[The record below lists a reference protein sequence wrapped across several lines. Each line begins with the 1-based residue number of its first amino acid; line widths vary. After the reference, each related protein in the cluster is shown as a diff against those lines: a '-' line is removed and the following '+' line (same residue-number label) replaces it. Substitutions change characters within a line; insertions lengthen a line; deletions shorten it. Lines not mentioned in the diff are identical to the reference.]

1 MVSSRRQEAISGP
14 VPGYFLEPDRVTG
27 RQIDDDG
34 EDGMRLDSG
43 TATPDGRLLE
53 GIAKGD
59 RVAFTQFYERHNR
72 ALFAFLVKLVRERE
86 LAEEVLSETMLEIW
100 RQAGR
105 FEGKSSVTTWLFS
118 IGHHKAV
125 SRLRK
130 KREVALDE
138 EAAAKIEDQGPRPDN
153 VAADRNMS
161 RLLQDMMERLSL
173 DHREILQLAYFQ
185 EFSVQEIAEVLDLPE
200 NTVKT
205 RMFYARQKLKGM
217 LEAAGIKGAAA

>member
-1 MVSSRRQEAISGP
+1 MKLGSG
-14 VPGYFLEPDRVTG
+14 GG
-27 RQIDDDG
+27 
-34 EDGMRLDSG
+34 
-43 TATPDGRLLE
+43 TPDGKLLD

-59 RVAFTQFYERHNR
+59 RDAFTAFYQRHNR
-72 ALFAFLVKLVRERE
+72 ALFAFLVKLVRDRE

-130 KREVALDE
+130 KREVALDDE
-138 EAAAKIEDQGPRPDN
+138 VAAAIEDQAPGPDSI
-153 VAADRNMS
+153 AAGQGMS
-161 RLLQDMMERLSL
+161 RLLQGMMEKLSL
-173 DHREILQLAYFQ
+173 DHREILHLAYFQ
-185 EFSVQEIAEVLDLPE
+185 EFSVQEIADTLDLPE

-217 LEAAGIKGAAA
+217 LEAAGVKGASV

>member
-1 MVSSRRQEAISGP
+1 MK
-14 VPGYFLEPDRVTG
+14 LDTG
-27 RQIDDDG
+27 GVI
-34 EDGMRLDSG
+34 
-43 TATPDGRLLE
+43 PDGKLLD

-59 RVAFTQFYERHNR
+59 RAAFTEFYQRHDR
-72 ALFAFLVKLVRERE
+72 GLFAFLVKLVRERE

-105 FEGKSSVTTWLFS
+105 FEGKSSVTTWMFS
-118 IGHHKAV
+118 IAHHKAV

-130 KREVALDE
+130 KREVALDDDV
-138 EAAAKIEDQGPRPDN
+138 AANIEDQAPKPDSL
-153 VAADRNMS
+153 AADQTMS
-161 RLLQDMMERLSL
+161 RLLQGLMEKLSL

-185 EFSVQEIAEVLDLPE
+185 EFSVQEIAETLDLPE

-217 LEAAGIKGAAA
+217 LEAAGVKGAVV

>member
-1 MVSSRRQEAISGP
+1 MIGRRIDNDGRRSM
-14 VPGYFLEPDRVTG
+14 RVDAAG
-27 RQIDDDG
+27 N
-34 EDGMRLDSG
+34 
-43 TATPDGRLLE
+43 TPDGKLLS
-53 GIAKGD
+53 GIARGD
-59 RVAFTQFYERHNR
+59 KTAFTEFYQRHNR

-130 KREVALDE
+130 KREVALDDE
-138 EAAAKIEDQGPRPDN
+138 VAANIEDGSPMPDAL
-153 VAADRNMS
+153 AADQDMS
-161 RLLQDMMERLSL
+161 RLLQGLMERLSL

-185 EFSVQEIAEVLDLPE
+185 EFSVHEIAEVLDLPE

-205 RMFYARQKLKGM
+205 RMFYARQKLKSM
-217 LEAAGIKGAAA
+217 LEASGVKGAIA

>member
-1 MVSSRRQEAISGP
+1 MK
-14 VPGYFLEPDRVTG
+14 LDTG
-27 RQIDDDG
+27 G
-34 EDGMRLDSG
+34 
-43 TATPDGRLLE
+43 ATPDGKLLD

-59 RVAFTQFYERHNR
+59 RSAFTEFYQRHNR

-118 IGHHKAV
+118 IAHNKAV

-130 KREVALDE
+130 KREVALDDE
-138 EAAAKIEDQGPRPDN
+138 IAANIEDQAPKPDSL
-153 VAADRNMS
+153 AADQGMS
-161 RLLQDMMERLSL
+161 RLLQGLMEKLSL

-185 EFSVQEIAEVLDLPE
+185 EFSVQEIADTLDLPE

-217 LEAAGIKGAAA
+217 LEAAGVKGAVV

>member
-1 MVSSRRQEAISGP
+1 MKLEAGGGI
-14 VPGYFLEPDRVTG
+14 
-27 RQIDDDG
+27 
-34 EDGMRLDSG
+34 
-43 TATPDGRLLE
+43 PDGKLLD
-53 GIAKGD
+53 GIARGD
-59 RVAFTQFYERHNR
+59 KAAFTAFYQRHNR
-72 ALFAFLVKLVRERE
+72 SLFAFLVRLLRDREM
-86 LAEEVLSETMLEIW
+86 AEEVMSETMLEIW

-130 KREVALDE
+130 KREVALDDE
-138 EAAAKIEDQGPRPDN
+138 TAAALEDHSPGPDSL
-153 VAADRNMS
+153 AAGQNMS
-161 RLLQDMMERLSL
+161 RLLQGLMEKLSL

-185 EFSVQEIAEVLDLPE
+185 EFSVQEIAETLDLPE

-217 LEAAGIKGAAA
+217 LQAAGVEGASE

>member
-1 MVSSRRQEAISGP
+1 MRFDGGEAAS
-14 VPGYFLEPDRVTG
+14 
-27 RQIDDDG
+27 DG
-34 EDGMRLDSG
+34 KLLD
-43 TATPDGRLLE
+43 

-59 RVAFTQFYERHNR
+59 RNAFTQFYQRHNR

-86 LAEEVLSETMLEIW
+86 MAEEVLSETMLEVW

-105 FEGKSSVTTWLFS
+105 FEGKSSVTTWVFS
-118 IGHHKAV
+118 IAHHKAV

-138 EAAAKIEDQGPRPDN
+138 EVAANIEDSAPTPDKL
-153 VAADRNMS
+153 ATDQNMS
-161 RLLQDMMERLSL
+161 RLLKGLMERLSL

-185 EFSVQEIAEVLDLPE
+185 EFSVQEIADVLDLPE

-205 RMFYARQKLKGM
+205 RMFYARQRLKSL
-217 LEAAGIKGAAA
+217 LEAAGVKGAIA